1 MKKGQ
6 KIAIVCGH
14 FIPNLGYIEVYLA
27 KQSARNQARVR
38 VFTTS
43 EIPPYVQNIANLSES
58 VNEYEIERLPVIFS
72 QGQMVWSTRLVA
84 RIQAFNPDVIVC
96 IGVGKLFPFPVY
108 QAFHKKIPVITLFGD
123 NTDNYDVRSGGNTVK
138 IKRTLLDTIK
148 NRVYRK
154 AIRYSDKLVGYTPET
169 KEILQHRF
177 PGLQAEINN
186 KYQFVSLGYDA
197 GIYFFDSALRQKKRA
212 ELHLPETTVT
222 GITLTRLTPNK
233 QIENIIRFI
242 AWMPQNNRLRYFIIG
257 AENTRYTR
265 EIERIIAEEHLENIV
280 RLLPFVNDK
289 HEINAWYNAAD
300 FGIWTQPAISIIEAM
315 GSGLPVFLPRK
326 KSMNHLLNN
335 HNGLYYDQLDDTFA
349 LKLND
354 FLSGGLPR
362 EEIARKNQ
370 VFSYENIVKQML
382 EL

>member
-1 MKKGQ
+1 MKTRR

-14 FIPNLGYIEVYLA
+14 FIPNLGYLEVYLA
-27 KQSARNQARVR
+27 KKSAQNQADVR
-38 VFTTS
+38 VFTTA
-43 EIPPYVQNIANLSES
+43 EIPPYVQNIATLSDTA
-58 VNEYEIERLPVIFS
+58 NEYAVERLPVIFS

-96 IGVGKLFPFPVY
+96 IGVGKLFPLPVY
-108 QAFHKKIPVITLFGD
+108 RAFYKKIPVITLFGD

-138 IKRTLLDTIK
+138 IKRKLLDTIK

-154 AIRYSDKLVGYTPET
+154 AICYSDKLVGYTPET
-169 KEILQHRF
+169 QEILQHRF
-177 PGLQAEINN
+177 PGLQAEINS

-197 GIYFFDSALRQKKRA
+197 GIYFFGSELRQKKRA
-212 ELHLPETTVT
+212 ELHLSETMLT

-242 AWMPQNNRLRYFIIG
+242 EKLRHKTPVKYYLIG
-257 AENTRYTR
+257 AGKDAYIRQLHTL
-265 EIERIIAEEHLENIV
+265 IQQLHLTETV
-280 RLLPFVNDK
+280 TVLPFENDK
-289 HEINAWYNAAD
+289 NEINRWYNAAD
-300 FGIWTQPAISIIEAM
+300 FGIWTQPAISIIEVM

-349 LKLND
+349 VKLND
-354 FLSGGLPR
+354 FLAESLPR

-382 EL
+382 AL